1 MPVSIQGTV
10 MKQQNASK
18 SAHPAPRS
26 RLTKMIVLGLILGF
40 ICVALLLLPRGFSDD
55 LSQIGKGSN
64 VVVLVHDHETATSQE
79 LMNVINKVRDE
90 YEGRIQFLVADKYAP
105 EGKVFLQTY
114 GIDSVALVFFAP
126 DGKRL
131 DTLFSPR
138 ADEDGLRRT
147 FNRVFDQ

>member
-1 MPVSIQGTV
+1 
-10 MKQQNASK
+10 MKQTSSTPTADAPK
-18 SAHPAPRS
+18 PRS
-26 RLTKMIVLGLILGF
+26 HMTKVIVLALIAGF

-90 YEGRIQFLVADKYAP
+90 YEGRVKFLVADKYAP
-105 EGKVFLQTY
+105 EGKVFLRSY

-131 DTLFSPR
+131 DTLYMPR
-138 ADEDGLRRT
+138 ADPDALRRE
-147 FNRVFDQ
+147 FNRVFNL